1 MNAFCE
7 HHEHS
12 IRASYQCFDR
22 ILLNGLLQWTAANAK
37 LSATVGVKNALDKQ
51 FIDAAYFTPGSGPI
65 SIIPDRGRQW
75 YVMLK
80 TSF

>member
-1 MNAFCE
+1 M
-7 HHEHS
+7 
-12 IRASYQCFDR
+12 
-22 ILLNGLLQWTAANAK
+22 LQWTAANSK
-37 LSATVGVKNALDKQ
+37 LSATVGVKNALNKD